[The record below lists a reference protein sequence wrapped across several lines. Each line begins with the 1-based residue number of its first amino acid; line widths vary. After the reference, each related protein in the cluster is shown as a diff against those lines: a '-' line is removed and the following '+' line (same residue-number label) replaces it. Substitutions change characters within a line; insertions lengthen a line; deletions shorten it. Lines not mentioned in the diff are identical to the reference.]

1 MTLKRYNGMT
11 AELNDQAS
19 DLLYDSSPE
28 AISYVCTQLCVDLGL
43 TARESDTE
51 ALLIDKYM
59 QVENLIGDVM
69 SGVRSGDIVPRGS
82 APEVLSEDNA
92 DVVDSLMEG
101 VDEGEG
107 CDLLTEDRFAEAVDA
122 AVEEF
127 EANGITDGGEPV
139 SDEVLAEDE
148 ARSEDVT
155 ESMQSWVRARRE
167 RASH

>member
-11 AELNDQAS
+11 SELKDLAS

-43 TARESDTE
+43 TAGERDTE

-69 SGVRSGDIVPRGS
+69 SGIRSGDIVPRGS
-82 APEVLSEDNA
+82 APDVLSEDNA

-101 VDEGEG
+101 VDDGEG
-107 CDLLTEDRFAEAVDA
+107 VDLLTEDRFAEAADA
-122 AVEEF
+122 AVKEF
-127 EANGITDGGEPV
+127 EADGVTDGGVPV
-139 SDEVLAEDE
+139 SDEMLAEDDK
-148 ARSEDVT
+148 RSEDVT
-155 ESMQSWVRARRE
+155 DSMQSWVRARRE
-167 RASH
+167 RAAR